1 MLPATY
7 GISTE
12 YRDSGTDIMTAIHDK
27 TKALLGVSFFLFS
40 RLSSIFLNISLIVCI
55 LNRKQ

>member
-27 TKALLGVSFFLFS
+27 TKALLGVSFFLSFFAAFVYFS
-40 RLSSIFLNISLIVCI
+40 EYIAYSVHF
-55 LNRKQ
+55 K